1 MRDYQ
6 PLNVTMDTPIGLEG
20 TIGSDFTLD
29 SQDDLT
35 QFSQLES
42 IGDSEQGSTT
52 AQLPDPASLL
62 VPPEGNEETL
72 PNQVKEDGRSD
83 KQNALQQSDGPTDV
97 NQPAAVG
104 SEIDKMDIDTLQAE
118 MNIPQST
125 TELEPDFKATSDSAI
140 DKPPTNTIDANI
152 VNKEDPLAKIKQIQ
166 LLPELYSILFDFT
179 NGKIHPRDFDKY
191 IANLRSKLN
200 NLKLYI
206 LEIDGIDV
214 SPETMMNEIN
224 QLKENNS
231 KKQSLLDSFKDKVK
245 NDFV

>member
-1 MRDYQ
+1 
-6 PLNVTMDTPIGLEG
+6 MDTPIGLEG

-29 SQDDLT
+29 NQDHLT

-72 PNQVKEDGRSD
+72 SNQVKEDGHSD
-83 KQNALQQSDGPTDV
+83 KQNALQQPDGPTDV

-104 SEIDKMDIDTLQAE
+104 SETDKMDIDTLQAE
-118 MNIPQST
+118 IIMPQST
-125 TELEPDFKATSDSAI
+125 TELESDFKVASDSAI
-140 DKPPTNTIDANI
+140 DKPPSITTDANI
-152 VNKEDPLAKIKQIQ
+152 VNKEDPLAKINQIQ